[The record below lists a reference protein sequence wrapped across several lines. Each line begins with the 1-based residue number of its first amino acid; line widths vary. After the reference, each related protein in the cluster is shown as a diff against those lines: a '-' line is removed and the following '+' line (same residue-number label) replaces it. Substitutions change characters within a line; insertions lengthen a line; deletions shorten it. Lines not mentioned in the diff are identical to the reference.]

1 MLLAQEQGDPRERS
15 RAMKPMTIIP
25 MVTVVVTAAAAAGR
39 KSEGKKKGKRA
50 NWHFFGWMA

>member
-1 MLLAQEQGDPRERS
+1 MLLSQEQGDPRERS

-39 KSEGKKKGKRA
+39 KSEGEKKGKRA
-50 NWHFFGWMA
+50 KWHFFGWIE